1 MHGIGL
7 DQDVR
12 RWFDV
17 RVPRPKV
24 ARDRIARALNQARQR
39 TITVCP

>member
-12 RWFDV
+12 EWFASD
-17 RVPRPKV
+17 VPRTRV
-24 ARDRIARALNQARQR
+24 ASSFIARALKA
-39 TITVCP
+39 

>member
-12 RWFDV
+12 RWFDI
-17 RVPRPKV
+17 RVPKPKV
-24 ARDRIARALNQARQR
+24 ARDRIARALQQR
-39 TITVCP
+39 